1 MKISNQTVVIITGA
15 SSGIGK
21 ELALALS
28 RKGARLGLI
37 ARRAD
42 KLNDVAWEGMKK
54 GATDVWAMACDITD
68 RTAYSEAIE
77 EIITGFG
84 RVDVLVNNAG
94 VGHVGYVEDTPDEHI
109 ESVFAVNAFALWYG
123 ASVVLPHMKR
133 QKNGQIIT
141 ISSLAG
147 VMPFPA
153 NAAYVAAKHAAVGF
167 TRALRS
173 ELAGT
178 GIDAMVVL
186 PAGTTTDWSTLTEG
200 GPILP
205 LFEYEGKR
213 GAEIAAELE
222 IETPD
227 MPSLLPPE
235 EIARQIMELIEHP
248 VPEYHTHPGSREL
261 AEEYRVNQLE
271 LENRLHPFWLANR
284 EGYLRLQD
292 KRREEAGST

>member
-1 MKISNQTVVIITGA
+1 MKITNETVVIITGA

-21 ELALALS
+21 ELALELA
-28 RKGARLGLI
+28 RKGARLGLL

-42 KLNDVAWEGMKK
+42 KLNEVAWEGMRE
-54 GATDVWAMACDITD
+54 GATDVRAIPCDITN
-68 RTAYSEAIE
+68 RTAYAEALK
-77 EIITGFG
+77 EIMEAFG

-94 VGHVGYVEDTPDEHI
+94 VGHIGYVEDTPDEHI
-109 ESVFAVNAFALWYG
+109 ESVFSVNVFALWYG
-123 ASVVLPHMKR
+123 ASTVLPYMKE
-133 QKNGQIIT
+133 QQSGQIIT

-178 GIDAMVVL
+178 GVEAMVVL
-186 PAGTTTDWSTLTEG
+186 PAGTMTDWSSVTEG

-213 GAEIAAELE
+213 GAELADELE
-222 IETPD
+222 IETPE
-227 MPSLLPPE
+227 MPPLLSAKE
-235 EIARQIMELIEHP
+235 VAAQLVELIEHP
-248 VPEYHTHPGSREL
+248 IPEHYTHAGSREL
-261 AEEYRVNQLE
+261 AEEYRTNQLK
-271 LENRLHPFWLANR
+271 LEHQLQPFWLANR
-284 EGYLRLQD
+284 EGYLQLQG
-292 KRREEAGST
+292 KGEKKG